1 MDVTTQQYINSPKV
15 EVSFGETEITVT
27 KEVISVSAPK
37 IILES
42 GMLNHQF

>member
-1 MDVTTQQYINSPKV
+1 MDQKV
-15 EVSFGETEITVT
+15 IIVWNEKIIVRHGKTEITTT
-27 KEVISVSAPK
+27 KEAISVSAPK